1 MCYLRPFKFQPDYQ
15 AFRFL
20 CRRITPNIHTMY
32 KLFFLLLIPMIFSE
46 SCITAE
52 QTFNDIPPGRWRAV
66 LKIEN
71 QYVTPNPKGKPLPDK
86 VNMKYE
92 DVIGGELP
100 FNFDVIYETDTTFRI
115 EIING
120 EERFVV
126 PASDI
131 TFGRTRS
138 RARDTIRIN
147 FPIYSSYITASY
159 AGGVIE
165 GEWIVTTRDNYS
177 IPFVAHQGKDYRFS
191 TVKKEPTS
199 NLTGKWEAT
208 FGLDE
213 EEPYPAIGEFTQNG
227 NHLIGTFLTE
237 TGDYRYL
244 EGVVLE
250 NKFWLSCFDGAHA
263 FLFEGKV
270 MDDGSLTG
278 AFYSG
283 KHYRTTWQ
291 AKRNESAVLTPAD
304 SLTFLNPGYE
314 RFTFSFKNPEGKLI
328 SPDDAAYDG
337 KVKII
342 QIMGTWCPN
351 CRDET
356 MFLVDYLQ
364 NDRPQNVTAIALAF
378 EKHPEEEKAMQALK
392 TYKERFNMPY
402 EITLAGPAN
411 KEGAAKALPMINQ
424 VMAYPTMIILDKNNK
439 VRRIH
444 TGFSG
449 PATSEYNAFKAE
461 FKSFVNKLSLE

>member
-1 MCYLRPFKFQPDYQ
+1 MK
-15 AFRFL
+15 
-20 CRRITPNIHTMY
+20 
-32 KLFFLLLIPMIFSE
+32 KLFILLAIPLLLLE
-46 SCITAE
+46 ACITAE
-52 QTFNDIPPGRWRAV
+52 QTYTLLPPGRWRAV
-66 LKIEN
+66 LKIQN
-71 QYVTPNPKGKPLPDK
+71 QYITPNPKAKPLPDK

-92 DVIGGELP
+92 DVTPGELP
-100 FNFDVIYETDTTFRI
+100 FNFDVVYDNDSTFHI

-120 EERFVV
+120 EERLVV
-126 PASDI
+126 PAEDI
-131 TFGRTRS
+131 SFGRSRS
-138 RARDTIRIN
+138 RARDTIRID
-147 FPIYSSYITASY
+147 FPIYSSYISANY

-165 GEWIVTTRDNYS
+165 GEWVVTTRENYS
-177 IPFVAHQGKDYRFS
+177 IPFVAHHGKDYRFA
-191 TVKKEPTS
+191 TVKKEAAA

-213 EEPYPAIGEFTQNG
+213 EEPYPAIGEFSQNG
-227 NHLIGTFLTE
+227 NHLTGTFLTE

-244 EGVVLE
+244 EGTVLG
-250 NKFWLSCFDGAHA
+250 NKFWLSTFDGSHA
-263 FLFEGKV
+263 FLFEGKIQE
-270 MDDGSLTG
+270 DGTLTG

-283 KHYRTTWQ
+283 KHYRTTWE
-291 AKRNESAVLTPAD
+291 AKRNDNARLTPPD

-328 SPDDAAYDG
+328 SPDDPIYEG

-356 MFLVDYLQ
+356 MFLVDYLKNEQ
-364 NDRPQNVTAIALAF
+364 PDDVAVIALAF
-378 EKHPEEEKAMQALK
+378 EKHKDEAKAMQALR

-402 EITLAGPAN
+402 EIALAGPAS
-411 KEGAAKALPMINQ
+411 KDGAAKALPMLNH
-424 VMAYPTMIILDKNNK
+424 VLAYPTMIILDKNNR

-449 PATSEYNAFKAE
+449 PATSEFASFKTEFMKFIDELRAE
-461 FKSFVNKLSLE
+461 QS

>member
-1 MCYLRPFKFQPDYQ
+1 MPAAIEPECK

-20 CRRITPNIHTMY
+20 CRQLIRNICNM
-32 KLFFLLLIPMIFSE
+32 KKLLILLALPLVLFE
-46 SCITAE
+46 ACITAE
-52 QTFNDIPPGRWRAV
+52 NTFPSLPPGRWRAI

-86 VNMKYE
+86 VDMKYE
-92 DVIGGELP
+92 EVTPGELP
-100 FNFDVIYETDTTFRI
+100 FNFDVVYDNDSTFHI

-120 EERFVV
+120 EERFIV
-126 PASDI
+126 PAEDI
-131 TFGRTRS
+131 SFGRTRS
-138 RARDTIRIN
+138 RARDTIRID
-147 FPIYSSYITASY
+147 FPIYSSFIRANY

-165 GEWIVTTRDNYS
+165 GEWVVTTRENYS
-177 IPFVAHQGKDYRFS
+177 IPFVAYHGKGYRFS
-191 TVKKEPTS
+191 TVKKEPVAD
-199 NLTGKWEAT
+199 LTGKWEAT

-213 EEPYPAIGEFTQNG
+213 EEPYPAIGEFKQEG
-227 NHLIGTFLTE
+227 NHLTGTFLTE
-237 TGDYRYL
+237 TGDYRFL
-244 EGVVLE
+244 EGTVLE
-250 NKFWLSCFDGAHA
+250 DKFWLSCFDGSHA
-263 FLFEGKV
+263 FLFEGKIINE
-270 MDDGSLTG
+270 DTLTG

-283 KHYRTTWQ
+283 KHYRTTWE
-291 AKRNESAVLTPAD
+291 AKRNENAQLTPPD

-328 SPDDAAYDG
+328 SPDDPVYEG

-356 MFLVDYLQ
+356 MFLVDYLKKEKPE
-364 NDRPQNVTAIALAF
+364 DVAVIALAF
-378 EKHPEEEKAMQALK
+378 EKHRDEAKAMQALR

-402 EITLAGPAN
+402 EITLAGPAD
-411 KEGAAKALPMINQ
+411 KDGAAKALPMLNQ
-424 VMAYPTMIILDKNNK
+424 VLAYPTMIILDKNNR

-449 PATSEYNAFKAE
+449 PATSEFASFKKEFMEFINELRAE
-461 FKSFVNKLSLE
+461 QS

>member
-1 MCYLRPFKFQPDYQ
+1 MPGIPFFSIATPCTY
-15 AFRFL
+15 
-20 CRRITPNIHTMY
+20 RIM
-32 KLFFLLLIPMIFSE
+32 KKLLILFAATLVMFE
-46 SCITAE
+46 ACITAE
-52 QTFNDIPPGRWRAV
+52 QTFTALPPGRWRAV

-71 QYVTPNPKGKPLPDK
+71 QYVTPNPKAKPLPDK

-92 DVIGGELP
+92 DVNPGELP
-100 FNFDVIYETDTTFRI
+100 FNFDVIYETDSTFRI

-126 PASDI
+126 PAEDI
-131 TFGRTRS
+131 AFGRSRS

-147 FPIYSSYITASY
+147 FPIYSSYITANY

-165 GEWIVTTRDNYS
+165 GEWVVTTRENYS
-177 IPFVAHQGKDYRFS
+177 IPFVAYHGKDYRFS
-191 TVKKEPTS
+191 TVKKAPATDLS
-199 NLTGKWEAT
+199 GKWEVV

-213 EEPYPAIGEFTQNG
+213 EEPYPAVGEFYQNG
-227 NHLIGTFLTE
+227 NHLTGTFLTE
-237 TGDYRYL
+237 TGDYRFL
-244 EGVVLE
+244 EGIVLE

-263 FLFEGKV
+263 FLFEGKIQE
-270 MDDGSLTG
+270 DNTLTG

-283 KHYRTTWQ
+283 KHYRTTWE
-291 AKRNESAVLTPAD
+291 AKRNENASLTHPD

-328 SPDDAAYDG
+328 SPDDPAYQD

-356 MFLVDYLQ
+356 LFLIDYLQ
-364 NDRPQNVTAIALAF
+364 TEQPKDVAIIALAF
-378 EKHPEEEKAMQALK
+378 EKHKDENQAMQALRR
-392 TYKERFNMPY
+392 YKERFNIPY
-402 EITLAGPAN
+402 EIALAGPAS
-411 KEGAAKALPMINQ
+411 KDGAAKALPMLNHIL
-424 VMAYPTMIILDKNNK
+424 AYPTMIILDKNNK

-449 PATSEYNAFKAE
+449 PATSEFSSFKAD
-461 FKSFVNKLSLE
+461 FKKFIDGLRAENS